1 MQRRVTILPL
11 NKMTYR
17 CVEPAKLE
25 AAKAVAA
32 DWSCWECLFCIGVDF
47 LPCGW
52 DVRIAME
59 FVFGNVIICS
69 SAAVAKAIIFDKTIN
84 VRTVTLEGDSYE
96 PGGTLTGGSTGKLA
110 CC

>member
-1 MQRRVTILPL
+1 MPL

-32 DWSCWECLFCIGVDF
+32 GLAGNAYSALELISF
-47 LPCGW
+47 PA

-69 SAAVAKAIIFDKTIN
+69 CAAVTKAITFDTTIN

>member
-1 MQRRVTILPL
+1 
-11 NKMTYR
+11 
-17 CVEPAKLE
+17 
-25 AAKAVAA
+25 
-32 DWSCWECLFCIGVDF
+32 
-47 LPCGW
+47 
-52 DVRIAME
+52 ME

-69 SAAVAKAIIFDKTIN
+69 SAAVAKAIAFDKTIN